1 MKSYTEIANS
11 VFERRDLYIK
21 NKKRQKRIIIST
33 ITPTISCYVILVVS
47 LALFNKDIFYNKT
60 PIFNESQSSSHNTNH
75 DSIFIGSHDSSTS
88 SNNSSQNNNSESNSS
103 NNSSSQ
109 NSSTNDEST
118 PSNKPS
124 EEASSSPSNDASND
138 TSSVPP
144 VVETD
149 YFLDSIGKINFYLA
163 KKAIM
168 ENSYSH
174 TPTSNVLG
182 NPNPLLLSKINRY
195 PIDRDKV
202 FTTKMITYFT
212 ININSKYGFLAQNLG
227 GNGLVEVVVIENDI
241 ENLGPMITFRKNNF
255 YKTFLMESEY
265 KEPNSNKVIRVFNT
279 KRSIDRF
286 DIYENL
292 ERENLIFTVR
302 YNGLKVVGFECES
315 DQKGEVWASNDDV
328 TLIEDN
334 CFVLYSEQTFTIS
347 ELEAYFKNRAKGE
360 LI

>member
-11 VFERRDLYIK
+11 VFERRDIYIK

-33 ITPTISCYVILVVS
+33 ITPTISCYVILVIS
-47 LALFNKDIFYNKT
+47 LALFNKDIFYNNT
-60 PIFNESQSSSHNTNH
+60 HIFNESQSSSNTNH
-75 DSIFIGSHDSSTS
+75 DSIFIGSQDSSTS
-88 SNNSSQNNNSESNSS
+88 GNNSSQNNSSESKPS

-109 NSSTNDEST
+109 NSSANDEST

-124 EEASSSPSNDASND
+124 EDASSSPSNDASNG

-202 FTTKMITYFT
+202 
-212 ININSKYGFLAQNLG
+212 
-227 GNGLVEVVVIENDI
+227 
-241 ENLGPMITFRKNNF
+241 
-255 YKTFLMESEY
+255 
-265 KEPNSNKVIRVFNT
+265 
-279 KRSIDRF
+279 
-286 DIYENL
+286 
-292 ERENLIFTVR
+292 
-302 YNGLKVVGFECES
+302 
-315 DQKGEVWASNDDV
+315 
-328 TLIEDN
+328 
-334 CFVLYSEQTFTIS
+334 
-347 ELEAYFKNRAKGE
+347 
-360 LI
+360 

>member
-11 VFERRDLYIK
+11 IFERRDIYIK

-47 LALFNKDIFYNKT
+47 LALFNKDIFYNNT
-60 PIFNESQSSSHNTNH
+60 HIFNESQSSSNTNH
-75 DSIFIGSHDSSTS
+75 DSIFIGSQDSST
-88 SNNSSQNNNSESNSS
+88 NSSA
-103 NNSSSQ
+103 
-109 NSSTNDEST
+109 NDESI

-124 EEASSSPSNDASND
+124 EDASSSPSNDASNG

-212 ININSKYGFLAQNLG
+212 ININSKYGFLAENLG

-255 YKTFLMESEY
+255 YITFLMESEY

-279 KRSIDRF
+279 KRSIKRF
-286 DIYENL
+286 DVYENL
-292 ERENLIFTVR
+292 EGEHLIFTVR
-302 YNGLKVVGFECES
+302 YNGLKVVGFECDS

-347 ELEAYFKNRAKGE
+347 ELEAYFKNKSKGE